1 MSATRWTLHRL
12 DRSLG
17 EHAQAWD
24 ALRQR
29 LYRPN
34 PVLSASY
41 FNALLASYAE
51 GNEYLCI
58 ASALEAPDEPLAMCV
73 LQACNA
79 LVWRSFL
86 PAQAPLGPTLISDPE
101 LVQDLFRALPRS
113 VVQIDLLCAD
123 EDFGNLAVRSFASAH
138 CLDHALTM
146 SVDLRGQFGNYW
158 RARSRTLSKKMRRY
172 HNRAADDG
180 VALRHALIT
189 SPAEM
194 PAAVDRYAALEAA
207 GWKGRLGTAVGSSES
222 QRQLY
227 QQLMLDMAGRG
238 QAKVWELWAGEE
250 LAASRLTIQES
261 DTLVILKTTYNEK
274 LAAYTPGRLQ
284 LQQLVE
290 DAFSLLPGGRLEF
303 FTNASEDQLRWASSH
318 RWIRHLSFYRHP
330 LLRTLAA
337 GLGATRQLLRF
348 APEGAGQPGEARQNI
363 RVFERFEELPAGALH
378 LLEQAEQSDFQFGAD
393 WYRNLAASTF
403 QEPGADRLRIYVLGE
418 GEATAAV
425 LPLRVDAAG
434 REIRAFSNFYTALHA
449 PALKPGV
456 SDRQLAQ
463 LLRRVRADHPGLR
476 SLQLSPMAPEHPS
489 FRSLQSALKQANLA
503 CFSYFCFGNWYQPV
517 QEPWEAYLRQR
528 DGRLRST
535 ISRMGRKFTAAGGRL
550 ETLCSPAEAEHGLAA
565 YERVYA
571 VSWKN
576 AEPFPHF
583 IPGLVRMAAQRGW
596 LRLGVAWINDTPVAA
611 QIWIVSQGKANVYK
625 LAYDEEFRSYS
636 PGTLLTARLM
646 QHVMDVDQV
655 SEVDY
660 LIGDDGYKREWM
672 SSRRTRWGL
681 VAYNPASLRGLLGL
695 VRELLGRAARHL
707 TRKTAPGQQGD
718 PTAAA
723 PAGMPRPQEQPS
735 S

>member
-51 GNEYLCI
+51 GKEYLCI
-58 ASALEAPDEPLAMCV
+58 AHAAQGHEEPVAMCV

-86 PAQAPLGPTLISDPE
+86 PAQAPLGPSLISDP
-101 LVQDLFRALPRS
+101 DLLQTLFQALPAS
-113 VVQIDLLCAD
+113 VAQIDLLCAD
-123 EDFGNLAVRSFASAH
+123 QDFGDLAAQSFGTAH

-146 SVDLRGQFGNYW
+146 SVDLQGQFGDYW
-158 RARSRTLSKKMRRY
+158 GARSKTLSKKMRRN

-180 VALRHALIT
+180 VALRHTRIGSAG
-189 SPAEM
+189 EM
-194 PAAVDRYAALEAA
+194 AAAVDRYGALEAA
-207 GWKGRLGTAVGSSES
+207 GWKGRMGTAVGSSES
-222 QRQLY
+222 QLLFYRR
-227 QQLMLDMAGRG
+227 LMVELAGRG
-238 QAKVWELWAGEE
+238 QAKVWELWAGDQ

-274 LAAYTPGRLQ
+274 LAAYAPGRIQ
-284 LQQLVE
+284 LQHLVE

-303 FTNASEDQLRWASSH
+303 FTNASEDQLRWASGH

-330 LLRTLAA
+330 ALRMLAA
-337 GLGATRQLLRF
+337 GLGATRQLLRS
-348 APEGAGQPGEARQNI
+348 APEGAEQPERAEQRI
-363 RVFERFEELPAGALH
+363 RVFESFEELPAAALH
-378 LLEQAEQSDFQFGAD
+378 LLEQAEQTDFQFGAD
-393 WYRNLAASTF
+393 WYRHLAASTF

-418 GEATAAV
+418 GEATSAV
-425 LPLRVDAAG
+425 LPLRVDARG
-434 REIRAFSNFYTALHA
+434 REIRALSNFYTALHA

-456 SDRQLAQ
+456 GDRQLA
-463 LLRRVRADHPGLR
+463 LLMRRVLTDHPGLR
-476 SLQLSPMAPEHPS
+476 SIQLSPMAPEHPS
-489 FRSLQSALKQANLA
+489 FRSLQAALKQARLA

-517 QEPWEAYLRQR
+517 KESWDEYLRQR

-535 ISRMGRKFTAAGGRL
+535 VNRMGRKFTAAGGRL
-550 ETLCSPAEAEHGLAA
+550 ETLCTPAEAEHGLAA

-611 QIWIVSQGKANVYK
+611 QIWIVNKGKANVYK

-646 QHVMDVDQV
+646 QHVMDVDHV

-681 VAYNPASLRGLLGL
+681 VAYNPGSLGGLLGL
-695 VRELLGRAARHL
+695 ARELLGRAARHL
-707 TRKTAPGQQGD
+707 TRKTPPRQ
-718 PTAAA
+718 AA
-723 PAGMPRPQEQPS
+723 PAPAGTPRPQDQPS